1 MSKKTIDLFSGCG
14 GLSYGFFQNG
24 FDIVESVEHWQP
36 ALDTYNLNY
45 NKNEKIKDITDPK
58 VIKSIEERF
67 KNTIDLVIG
76 GFPCQGYSMVP
87 EKEIQMIIEINFINI
102 LLKSLKELIQD
113 YSF

>member
-36 ALDTYNLNY
+36 ALDTYNLNF

-76 GFPCQGYSMVP
+76 GFPCQGYSMVG
-87 EKEIQMIIEINFINI
+87 KR
-102 LLKSLKELIQD
+102 KSRW
-113 YSF
+113 S